1 MSSEPAG
8 SLEEISRCL
17 SLNQD
22 TARLCAVEFG
32 QRSLLNEDRRTWRF
46 QAIEVDT
53 CERVEGAE
61 NDGYGN
67 V

>member
-32 QRSLLNEDRRTWRF
+32 QRSLTENQVVAKSARF
-46 QAIEVDT
+46 TGGKGLPQ
-53 CERVEGAE
+53 
-61 NDGYGN
+61 
-67 V
+67 